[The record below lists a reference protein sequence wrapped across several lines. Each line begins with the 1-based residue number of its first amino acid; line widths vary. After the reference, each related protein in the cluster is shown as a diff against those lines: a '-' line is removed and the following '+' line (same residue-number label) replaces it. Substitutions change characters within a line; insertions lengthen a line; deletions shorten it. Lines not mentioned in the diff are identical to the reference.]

1 MLQINAFY
9 NYRKN
14 DKNCKKALIFF
25 VIFYIIVQCLLLIN
39 LQFIKSK
46 GVIDL
51 SKGIIDLSKGVIDF
65 YRIIIENGGLD
76 GNRRQ
81 AKTVKNGK
89 ATDPGGIG

>member
-14 DKNCKKALIFF
+14 DKNCNKALIFF

-39 LQFIKSK
+39 LQFIK
-46 GVIDL
+46 